1 MAVIMTTVVRAR
13 IMSALFLLLLLLLSS
28 LTLSALAQTACNTAL
43 SPFVLPNVNTTQKLA
58 IVSPPEGAEVFD
70 TTQNALSVYNGTVWQ
85 MLNPSFPDGLT
96 ISSTTAA
103 LVPPA
108 MTTTQKTAI
117 TSPSQGAVVF
127 DSTQGALN
135 VYSGTTWQSLGP
147 PMVYIGTYTLGSSI
161 SMSDNGQVAVFSE
174 TVTSPSYGVSWR
186 IWLTY
191 MINFIPSDTS
201 TLSGYAA
208 ISSSSTSYFALSTI
222 GTGPG
227 WDSGMTGSGYSPTTV
242 SPDEEITVYLYFYAN
257 TAGTVQTY
265 FLTSNAP
272 TTMQLIWASC

>member
-135 VYSGTTWQSLGP
+135 VFNGNAWKQMATVFAGSQSFANPGYYTFTGGLIVQWQTLILSPPPGEGGT
-147 PMVYIGTYTLGSSI
+147 
-161 SMSDNGQVAVFSE
+161 FSF
-174 TVTSPSYGVSWR
+174 P
-186 IWLTY
+186 IAFPNDC
-191 MINFIPSDTS
+191 MI
-201 TLSGYAA
+201 
-208 ISSSSTSYFALSTI
+208 
-222 GTGPG
+222 
-227 WDSGMTGSGYSPTTV
+227 V
-242 SPDEEITVYLYFYAN
+242 
-257 TAGTVQTY
+257 
-265 FLTSNAP
+265 LTSWADNEAASSGGVNIYVANWNASSFNANFWGP
-272 TTMQLIWASC
+272 LNGAAFSWFAIGY